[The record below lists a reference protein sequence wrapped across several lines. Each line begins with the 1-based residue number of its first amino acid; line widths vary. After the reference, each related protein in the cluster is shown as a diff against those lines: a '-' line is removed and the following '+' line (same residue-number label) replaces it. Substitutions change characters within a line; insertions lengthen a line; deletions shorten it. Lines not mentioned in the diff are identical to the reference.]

1 MQKKTEAKTQHTTIQ
16 EVVGKRNQRRKPNR
30 ELSRETGRT
39 GMYVSETPKEKRT
52 WRRRMWSKDDT
63 QARTEVKFPWELK

>member
-1 MQKKTEAKTQHTTIQ
+1 M
-16 EVVGKRNQRRKPNR
+16 VGKRNQRRKPNR

-63 QARTEVKFPWELK
+63 RARTEVRFPWESK